1 MSKIP
6 VNTQNRISKKFQT
19 RLNKLITEE
28 DLDLKEFSKKV
39 NISVPVIRMA
49 SLYGFIPSVKVLIKI
64 ADYGELSFDYLIG
77 RTDKNDF
84 FGSYVQSDFIA
95 RYTILRNEKGVNDS
109 QVANRMPFT
118 RNYISEWKR
127 NKTLPSLDYLIAL
140 AEYFNVSI
148 DFLLGRTDIKN

>member
-1 MSKIP
+1 M
-6 VNTQNRISKKFQT
+6 
-19 RLNKLITEE
+19 
-28 DLDLKEFSKKV
+28 
-39 NISVPVIRMA
+39 
-49 SLYGFIPSVKVLIKI
+49 
-64 ADYGELSFDYLIG
+64 
-77 RTDKNDF
+77 
-84 FGSYVQSDFIA
+84 
-95 RYTILRNEKGVNDS
+95 RNEKGVNDS